1 MTAKPKH
8 RLTNPATLGT
18 EKITTLLSY
27 YALPAVIAMITASL
41 YNIVDSIFIGRGVGP
56 YAIAG
61 LAVALPLMNIS
72 TALGTLVGAGAS
84 ALISIKLGQKDQR
97 DAEKVLA
104 NSVILNIIIS
114 ISFTIL
120 GLVFL
125 KPILRLFGA
134 GPNIMPH
141 AYDYMFILLLGNI
154 ITHLYFGLLAVL
166 RATGYPRMAMFI
178 PMITVVT
185 NGVIDAL
192 FIFVLN
198 MGIKGAALATV
209 IAQIVGFIIVVQHF
223 FNKESSVHFTKEAFV
238 FDLKLSGQM
247 ISIGLPSFLLNL
259 ASSAIVMI
267 INNQLSRLGTGA
279 IGELNIG
286 AFGIINRV
294 DSVFLM
300 ITFGISQGAQTIVG
314 FNYGAKQYGRVKETV
329 NLSFILATIVVTI
342 GFIIFMLFP
351 RAVCSI
357 FTHDPVL
364 LDIAAHGLW
373 MSSFSFFTIG
383 IGIIVSMFF
392 QSIGKPKE
400 AILISLTRQ
409 IILLI
414 PMLYIF
420 PIFWNIDG
428 VWLAMPISDFLSVI
442 IAGVFY
448 LREINK
454 FKKLSKPE
462 LSI

>member
-1 MTAKPKH
+1 MGRKHKTKH

-27 YALPAVIAMITASL
+27 YAVPAVIAMITASL

-72 TALGTLVGAGAS
+72 TALGTLVGSGAS
-84 ALISIKLGQKDQR
+84 ALIAIKLGRKDLR
-97 DAEKVLA
+97 GAEKVLA
-104 NSVILNIIIS
+104 NSMILKIVIS
-114 ISFTIL
+114 IVFMIL
-120 GLVFL
+120 GIIFL
-125 KPILRLFGA
+125 RPILRLFGA

-141 AYDYMFILLLGNI
+141 AYDYMLILLLGNV
-154 ITHLYFGLLAVL
+154 ITHLYFGLLSIL
-166 RATGYPRMAMFI
+166 RTTGYPRMAMFI

-185 NGVIDAL
+185 NGVLDAL
-192 FIFVLN
+192 FIFVFK

-209 IAQIVGFIIVVQHF
+209 IAQIVGFIIVLQHF
-223 FNKESSVHFTKEAFV
+223 FDKESSVHFTKESFI
-238 FDLKLSGQM
+238 FDLKLSGQI
-247 ISIGLPSFLLNL
+247 ISIGLPSFLLNI
-259 ASSAIVMI
+259 ASSAIVII
-267 INNQLSRLGTGA
+267 INNQLNSFGPGA

-294 DSVFLM
+294 DSVFIM
-300 ITFGISQGAQTIVG
+300 ITIGISQGAQPIVG
-314 FNYGAKQYGRVKETV
+314 FNYGAKKFDRVKSAV
-329 NLSFILATIVVTI
+329 NLSFILATIVCTI
-342 GFIIFMLFP
+342 GFIVFMLFP

-364 LDIAAHGLW
+364 LDISAHGLW

-383 IGIIVSMFF
+383 VGIMVSMFF

-400 AILISLTRQ
+400 AIFISLIRQ

-414 PMLYIF
+414 PMLYIL
-420 PIFWNIDG
+420 PIFFDIDG
-428 VWLAMPISDFLSVI
+428 VWLAMPISDFLAVI
-442 IAGVFY
+442 ISGAFY
-448 LREINK
+448 IREVKK
-454 FKKLSKPE
+454 FRKIHNIK
-462 LSI
+462 